1 MWKCVRCEKEN
12 QDSTEACVN
21 CGHGRT
27 MDYTGHPTLC
37 RIRPE
42 ITDNWKLKKEKPTLM
57 ADCIPDQMEMPAVF
71 GSDILRNEIVAIYFV
86 QRDMD
91 DIPEGAWDV
100 SADRSGHI
108 YAWVEDTHIMFSGE
122 DLKDL
127 YIASENGMYAPEDC
141 YSLFW
146 RYSKLLIIDF
156 NNLFDTSRVYSMEA
170 MFFGCCELSQ
180 LDLSSFDTSRVR
192 TMYAMFARCRNL
204 QWINLRSFNTS
215 RVETM
220 SCMFWGCR
228 KLRAIAPS
236 FPYNTYT
243 GILKDRLAVHKK
255 LKAEDIASVFDMSN
269 VQDQT
274 GMFAESSMA
283 PNRFLISPEVKWW
296 LSKGWKH

>member
-12 QDSTEACVN
+12 QDSAEACVN
-21 CGHGRT
+21 CGHFRT

-71 GSDILRNEIVAIYFV
+71 GSDILRNEIVAICFV

-100 SADRSGHI
+100 SADRSGRI
-108 YAWVEDTHIMFSGE
+108 YAWVEESWSSSSKG
-122 DLKDL
+122 L

-146 RYSKLLIIDF
+146 RYSELSSIDF
-156 NNLFDTSRVYSMEA
+156 NDLFDTSRVYSMEA
-170 MFFGCCELSQ
+170 MFFGCCELSR
-180 LDLSSFDTSRVR
+180 LDLSCFDTSQVR

-204 QWINLRSFNTS
+204 QWINLCSFNTS

-228 KLRAIAPS
+228 KLRSIAPS

-283 PNRFLISPEVKWW
+283 PNRSLISPEVKWW

>member
-71 GSDILRNEIVAIYFV
+71 GSNILRNEIVAIYFV

-100 SADRSGHI
+100 SADRSGRI
-108 YAWVEDTHIMFSGE
+108 YAWVEEGWSSSSKG
-122 DLKDL
+122 L

-146 RYSKLLIIDF
+146 RYSELSSIDF
-156 NNLFDTSRVYSMEA
+156 NDLFDTSRVYSMEA
-170 MFFGCCELSQ
+170 MFFGCCELSR
-180 LDLSSFDTSRVR
+180 LDLSSFDTSQVR
-192 TMYAMFARCRNL
+192 TMNGMFARCRNL
-204 QWINLRSFNTS
+204 QWIDLSSFNTS

-220 SCMFWGCR
+220 NGMFWGCR
-228 KLRAIAPS
+228 KLRAIAPPK
-236 FPYNTYT
+236 PYHTYT
-243 GILKDRLAVHKK
+243 EMLKDRLVEHKE
-255 LKAEDIASVFDMSN
+255 LKAEDIVSVFDMSN

-283 PNRFLISPEVKWW
+283 PNRSLISPEVKWW

>member
-12 QDSTEACVN
+12 QDSAEACVN

-100 SADRSGHI
+100 SADRSGRI
-108 YAWVEDTHIMFSGE
+108 YAWVEEGWSSSS
-122 DLKDL
+122 KDL

-220 SCMFWGCR
+220 SCMFWECR
-228 KLRAIAPS
+228 KLRSIAPS
-236 FPYNTYT
+236 CPYDTIT

-274 GMFAESSMA
+274 GMFAESSMD
-283 PNRFLISPEVKWW
+283 PNRSLIPPEVKWW
-296 LSKGWKH
+296 LSKGGKH

>member
-57 ADCIPDQMEMPAVF
+57 ADCIQDQMEKPAVF

-220 SCMFWGCR
+220 SCMFWECR
-228 KLRAIAPS
+228 KLRSIAPS
-236 FPYNTYT
+236 CPYDTIT

-274 GMFAESSMA
+274 GMFAESSMD
-283 PNRFLISPEVKWW
+283 PNRSLIPPEVKWW
-296 LSKGWKH
+296 LSKGGKY

>member
-100 SADRSGHI
+100 SADRSGRI
-108 YAWVEDTHIMFSGE
+108 YAWVEEGWSSSSKG
-122 DLKDL
+122 L

-146 RYSKLLIIDF
+146 RYSELSSIDF
-156 NNLFDTSRVYSMEA
+156 NDLFDTSRVYSMEA
-170 MFFGCCELSQ
+170 MFFGCCELSW
-180 LDLSSFDTSRVR
+180 LDLSSFDTSQVR
-192 TMYAMFARCRNL
+192 TMNGMFARCRNL
-204 QWINLRSFNTS
+204 QWIDLRSFNTS

-220 SCMFWGCR
+220 NGMFWGCR
-228 KLRAIAPS
+228 KLRAIAPPK
-236 FPYNTYT
+236 PYHTYT
-243 GILKDRLAVHKK
+243 EMLKDRLVEHKE
-255 LKAEDIASVFDMSN
+255 LKAEDIVSVFDMSN

-274 GMFAESSMA
+274 GMFAESSMD
-283 PNRFLISPEVKWW
+283 PNRSLISPEVKWW

>member
-57 ADCIPDQMEMPAVF
+57 ADCIQDQMEKPAVF

-108 YAWVEDTHIMFSGE
+108 YAWVEDAHMFSGE
-122 DLKDL
+122 DLKQL

-146 RYSKLLIIDF
+146 RYSKLSSIDF
-156 NNLFDTSRVYSMEA
+156 NDLFDTSRVYSMEA
-170 MFFGCCELSQ
+170 MFFGCCELSW
-180 LDLSSFDTSRVR
+180 LDLSNFDTSQVR
-192 TMYAMFARCRNL
+192 TMNGMFARCRNL
-204 QWINLRSFNTS
+204 QWIDLRSFNTS

-220 SCMFWGCR
+220 NGMFGGCR
-228 KLRAIAPS
+228 KLRAIAPPK
-236 FPYNTYT
+236 PYHTYT
-243 GILKDRLAVHKK
+243 EMLKDRLVEHKE
-255 LKAEDIASVFDMSN
+255 LKAEDIVSVFDMSN

-274 GMFAESSMA
+274 GMFAESSMD
-283 PNRFLISPEVKWW
+283 PNRSLISPEVKWW

>member
-100 SADRSGHI
+100 SADRSGRI
-108 YAWVEDTHIMFSGE
+108 YAWVEEGWSSSSKG
-122 DLKDL
+122 L

-146 RYSKLLIIDF
+146 RYSELSSIDF
-156 NNLFDTSRVYSMEA
+156 NDLFDTSRVYSMEA
-170 MFFGCCELSQ
+170 MFFGCCELSW
-180 LDLSSFDTSRVR
+180 LDLSSFDTSQVR
-192 TMYAMFARCRNL
+192 TMNGMFARCRNL
-204 QWINLRSFNTS
+204 QWIDLRSFNTS

-220 SCMFWGCR
+220 NGMFWGCR
-228 KLRAIAPS
+228 KLRAIAPPK
-236 FPYNTYT
+236 PYHTYT
-243 GILKDRLAVHKK
+243 EMLKDRLVEHKE
-255 LKAEDIASVFDMSN
+255 LKAEDIVSVFDMSN

-283 PNRFLISPEVKWW
+283 PNRSLISPEVKWW

>member
-100 SADRSGHI
+100 SADRSGRI
-108 YAWVEDTHIMFSGE
+108 YAWVEDAHMFSGE
-122 DLKDL
+122 DLKKL

-146 RYSKLLIIDF
+146 RYSKLSSIDF
-156 NNLFDTSRVYSMEA
+156 NDLFDTSRVYSMEA
-170 MFFGCCELSQ
+170 MFFGCCELSW
-180 LDLSSFDTSRVR
+180 LDLSSFDTSQVR

-204 QWINLRSFNTS
+204 QWINLCSFNTS

-220 SCMFWGCR
+220 SGMFWGCR
-228 KLRAIAPS
+228 KLRSIAPS

-283 PNRFLISPEVKWW
+283 PNRSLISPEVKWW

>member
-71 GSDILRNEIVAIYFV
+71 GSDILRNEIVGINFV
-86 QRDMD
+86 QCDMD
-91 DIPEGAWDV
+91 HIPKGAWDV
-100 SADRSGHI
+100 SADRSGRI
-108 YAWVEDTHIMFSGE
+108 YAWVEDAHMFSGE
-122 DLKDL
+122 DLKQL

-146 RYSKLLIIDF
+146 RYSKLSSIDF
-156 NNLFDTSRVYSMEA
+156 NDLFDTSRVYSMEA
-170 MFFGCCELSQ
+170 MFFGCGELSW
-180 LDLSSFDTSRVR
+180 LDLSNFDTSQVR

-204 QWINLRSFNTS
+204 QWINLCSFNTS

-228 KLRAIAPS
+228 KLRSIAPS

-283 PNRFLISPEVKWW
+283 PNRSLISPEVKWW